1 MDALNSL
8 EQNLST
14 LLSRYS
20 SLQRDFTRLQEE
32 NEEQRRE
39 IMRTHAELVELQNQ
53 YKTLRIAK
61 GLSEDPEQ
69 QEIARRHINNII
81 SQIDRVLEILK
92 Q

>member
-32 NEEQRRE
+32 NKEQRRE

>member
-1 MDALNSL
+1 METLNNL
-8 EQNLST
+8 EQNILT

-20 SLQRDFTRLQEE
+20 SLQQDYTRLQEE
-32 NEEQRRE
+32 NEQQRLE
-39 IMRTHAELVELQNQ
+39 VMRSHAELVELQNQ

-81 SQIDRVLEILK
+81 NQIDRVLEILK
-92 Q
+92 K

>member
-1 MDALNSL
+1 MDALNNL
-8 EQNLST
+8 EQNIST

-20 SLQRDFTRLQEE
+20 SLQQDYSRLQEE

-81 SQIDRVLEILK
+81 NQIDRVLEILK